1 MGSTPFVLY
10 INILWHFCTFLVKL
24 GDLCLSFFHSPLADF
39 IFFFIFI
46 VAQLN
51 ACVFCIALLVGLAVV
66 PLRVPILLL
75 LLFFY
80 RKQTCFGSEGVVKD
94 KLVFGM
100 LKHGHVSSQILT

>member
-1 MGSTPFVLY
+1 MVSTPFVLY

-75 LLFFY
+75 LLFFI
-80 RKQTCFGSEGVVKD
+80 EN
-94 KLVFGM
+94 
-100 LKHGHVSSQILT
+100 KHVLAQRG

>member
-75 LLFFY
+75 LLFFI
-80 RKQTCFGSEGVVKD
+80 EN
-94 KLVFGM
+94 
-100 LKHGHVSSQILT
+100 KHVLAQRG